1 MLPELTVSIAT
12 AVTKVGVALR
22 ADHVIASF
30 RALDVDLHT
39 HAHEHKDGQLSIT
52 KVQHIQ
58 YAQVRR

>member
-12 AVTKVGVALR
+12 AVTKVGAALR

-39 HAHEHKDGQLSIT
+39 HAHEHKD
-52 KVQHIQ
+52 
-58 YAQVRR
+58 